1 MQAESVPSVARG
13 SAEDR
18 VLAEI
23 DQEGFAFALD
33 PLDAQLFNRRPRR
46 AHRQQNLI
54 DVALIDG
61 RVCIRK
67 RVRGLRLG
75 ARRWGN
81 RRVPAVQWLQR
92 GLWSALG
99 LYLYT
104 EAAALLRLRDLPFVP
119 KLRRIDFAERS
130 LYVDYIEGDNLR
142 NLAARSG
149 AAVYDAD
156 VKRDPA
162 LSCLAAR
169 DLERREVE
177 LLDGLGAGDFRGEI
191 AQMSREIAAH
201 GVASLDV
208 KLGNFIRGARTGR
221 LYWID
226 FELSRLQSQPRW
238 EEDLAAHH
246 QLLEELFDLSSRGH
260 PEGAGRSGEAAEE
273 VGEIGGVG
281 GVAQ

>member
-1 MQAESVPSVARG
+1 
-13 SAEDR
+13 
-18 VLAEI
+18 
-23 DQEGFAFALD
+23 
-33 PLDAQLFNRRPRR
+33 
-46 AHRQQNLI
+46 
-54 DVALIDG
+54 
-61 RVCIRK
+61 
-67 RVRGLRLG
+67 
-75 ARRWGN
+75 
-81 RRVPAVQWLQR
+81 VQWLQR

-149 AAVYDAD
+149 APVYDAD

-162 LSCLAAR
+162 LSRLAAR

-191 AQMSREIAAH
+191 AGMSREIAAR

-238 EEDLAAHH
+238 EGDLAAHR
-246 QLLEELFDLSSRGH
+246 QLLEELFDLSSRCRRG
-260 PEGAGRSGEAAEE
+260 GAGRSGEAAEE